1 MGIMLIPRRASAKR
15 KRGAANRTRMNWS
28 DFSYSLNPTWPDWLP
43 EAAALPT
50 VLAVAAILILLTLWT
65 YLGTRGA
72 RFGRI
77 LTVMLLRLGAL
88 VIALLVALRP
98 SLGMQVLE
106 GLEPSR
112 LVILLDA
119 SESMN
124 ITDDFN
130 GASRWDN
137 ACRIVASPRVSD
149 ALKRLAAQ
157 EQIEVV
163 YYQGAE
169 GLAELKPADGAQGK
183 RTDIGTWLHELFTKH
198 AGQDKLRGLL
208 IFSDG
213 TDNGTR
219 YPTLDEA
226 RRFKGICPIYTF
238 GHGKPQEDIQRK
250 DIAVA
255 GIRAAPSPVPAKTKL
270 TVTGLVQ
277 APGFKDTVV
286 DVSLWIQSSK
296 DKEPRPYGEVEK
308 KQLTDEKNNE
318 ITLTRDAPETPDEYK
333 LTLKVAKV
341 DGEADDSNNEA
352 STYLQVTKEGISVLW
367 VEGRER
373 PYEPVFALRYALG
386 GDKRIRAYHVELGP
400 GSKTGPARFGL
411 DERHYDVI
419 VIGDLT
425 ARQFDGGDPA
435 LLPMIRDL
443 VRDKK
448 VGLMMLGGIDSFG
461 TGGWDKTA
469 LAEVLPVK
477 LDTKRQI
484 ESPLRDLKVL
494 PVEKGVKVLDYP
506 FMKLDPDAKKNVE
519 KWKKFRGLDGMACL
533 GKENAGAVVL
543 AKAKDEPIL
552 VAGKDGGR
560 VLVFGGDTTFKAWR
574 RPGTIEAYDHFWRQA
589 ILWLANQD
597 DRAGSLWVDLKT
609 RRMLAGSPDR
619 LDFNFGLKSKRNK
632 EIAGARFTVV
642 AEGPGNQKINIRPEP
657 GKDGQRGTLV
667 APSTPGEY
675 LLKIAGKGKDETGA
689 EVADEKAVR
698 FLVVA
703 ENVELQRKAPDHDH
717 LKDISD
723 KADGRFYHADE
734 TDLLKLLGDLK
745 GQARRESYAKTVHW
759 PDWDRHPASEAV
771 PDQVAGLWGSTTM
784 LWFVAFAALLC
795 TEWGLRRHWGM
806 V

>member
-1 MGIMLIPRRASAKR
+1 M
-15 KRGAANRTRMNWS
+15 TWS
-28 DFSYSLNPTWPDWLP
+28 DLSCSLNPTWPHWLP
-43 EAAALPT
+43 DAAALPT
-50 VLAVAAILILLTLWT
+50 VFAVAALLVVLTLWT

-77 LTVMLLRLGAL
+77 LVVMLLRLGAL
-88 VIALLVALRP
+88 AVALLVALRP

-112 LVILLDA
+112 LLILVDA

-130 GASRWDN
+130 GLSRWDN
-137 ACRIVASPRVSD
+137 ACRILAARPAAD
-149 ALKRLAAQ
+149 ALKRLAAE

-169 GLAELKPADGAQGK
+169 GLAEFKPSEGAQGK
-183 RTDIGTWLHELFTKH
+183 RTDIGAWLHELYAKH
-198 AGQDKLRGLL
+198 AGQDKLRGVLL
-208 IFSDG
+208 FSDG
-213 TDNGTR
+213 ADNGTR

-286 DVSLWIQSSK
+286 EVGLWIQSSK
-296 DKEPRPYGEVEK
+296 DTEPHLYGAVEK
-308 KQLTDEKNNE
+308 HQLGNEKNNE

-341 DGEADDSNNEA
+341 EGEADESNNEA

-367 VEGRER
+367 VEGRQR

-400 GSKTGPARFGL
+400 DSKTGPARFGL

-425 ARQFDGGDPA
+425 ARQFDGGDPT
-435 LLPMIRDL
+435 LVPMIRDL
-443 VRDKK
+443 VRDKN
-448 VGLMMLGGIDSFG
+448 VGLMMLGGIDTFG
-461 TGGWDKTA
+461 IGGWGKTP
-469 LAEVLPVK
+469 LAEVLPAK
-477 LDTKRQI
+477 FDTDRQI
-484 ESPLRDLKVL
+484 DSPLHDLKVM
-494 PVEKGVKVLDYP
+494 PVEKDVQVLLYP
-506 FMKLDPDAKKNVE
+506 FMVLDPDAKKNIAQ
-519 KWKKFRGLDGMACL
+519 WGKFRGLYGMACL
-533 GKENAGAVVL
+533 GSIDKDAVVL

-552 VAGKDGGR
+552 VAGQYGGR
-560 VLVFGGDTTFKAWR
+560 VLVFGGDTTYKSWR
-574 RPGTIEAYDHFWRQA
+574 RPGTVEAYDKFWRQA

-597 DRAGSLWVDLKT
+597 DRAGNLWVDLKT
-609 RRMLAGSPDR
+609 RRVLAGSPDR
-619 LDFNFGLKSKRNK
+619 LDFRFGLKSKRNK
-632 EIAGARFTVV
+632 EVAGAQFTVV

-657 GKDGQRGTLV
+657 GKDGQRGSLV

-689 EVADEKAVR
+689 DVADEKAVR

-717 LKDISD
+717 LRDISD

-734 TDLLKLLGDLK
+734 ADLLKLLGELK
-745 GQARRESYAKTVHW
+745 GQARRESHAKTVHW
-759 PDWDRHPASEAV
+759 PDWDRYPASEAI
-771 PDQVAGLWGSTTM
+771 PDQLAGLWGSTAM
-784 LWFVAFAALLC
+784 LWFVTFAALLC